1 MTVRSTVVL
10 EVSGVQWASS
20 KNVAEAVLSRRPG
33 VFAVEANPV
42 AQTATVIYD
51 PFRTSVA
58 DQPAGCGTAD
68 ITAPD
73 NRFRNTS
80 AIRWLNQR
88 RPTSM
93 INPR

>member
-33 VFAVEANPV
+33 CSRLKRIQWRRPQLSAMTRPQPRLRN
-42 AQTATVIYD
+42 
-51 PFRTSVA
+51 
-58 DQPAGCGTAD
+58 QPAGCGTAD